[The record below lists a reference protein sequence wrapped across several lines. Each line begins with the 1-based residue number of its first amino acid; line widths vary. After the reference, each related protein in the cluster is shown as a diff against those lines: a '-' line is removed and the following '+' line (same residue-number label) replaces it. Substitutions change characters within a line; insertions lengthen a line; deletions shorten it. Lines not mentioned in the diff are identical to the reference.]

1 MTTESPDPNPFGA
14 GTGEVA
20 LLMSPRRTRLQ
31 RRKLASTRTE
41 TIATAM
47 TAPANKG
54 SPSLPKPENISTAI
68 GGVIRTLPENVPIS
82 LTKLG
87 RNDHKLLLR
96 KRELL
101 RKHTVA
107 KQEGLPSPVSSAV
120 EATLVFAQEEAGTA
134 VCIAPE
140 GLLLTCS
147 HCVAERRDEL
157 DPEKLHWLIFA
168 SGRIVSAKCV
178 AWDPARDLALLQV
191 VASQADASVS
201 SVGASTAPC
210 DAGSSA
216 FSSVV
221 TGDSTTAINCRL
233 VCIGHPGSEDLEA
246 EEPGVK
252 TDYDVLHVSTGRFRG
267 HAEGQDPQD
276 NSEIGALQHDCWTYW
291 GHSGAPLLDR
301 RSGKLVGLHSSWD
314 DETGMR
320 RGVPLVAIQA
330 FLRESLSAGHCAV

>member
-1 MTTESPDPNPFGA
+1 MTRDSPDANPVRA
-14 GTGEVA
+14 ETAEVA
-20 LLMSPRRTRLQ
+20 LLVSPKRTRLQ

-41 TIATAM
+41 VIATAM
-47 TAPANKG
+47 TAPEYKG
-54 SPSLPKPENISTAI
+54 SPSLPKPENISPAI
-68 GGVIRTLPENVPIS
+68 GGAIQTLPEHVPIS

-101 RKHTVA
+101 RKHMVA
-107 KQEGLPSPVSSAV
+107 NQEGHPSPVTSAV

-140 GLLLTCS
+140 GVLLTCS
-147 HCVAERRDEL
+147 HCVAESRDEL
-157 DPEKLHWLIFA
+157 DLEKPHWLIFA
-168 SGRIVSAKCV
+168 SGRIVSAKCI
-178 AWDPARDLALLQV
+178 AWDPARDLALLRV
-191 VASQADASVS
+191 VASQTDASGS
-201 SVGASTAPC
+201 SVVASNPPC

-216 FSSVV
+216 FPSVV
-221 TGDSTTAINCRL
+221 AGDSMPAMNARL

-246 EEPGVK
+246 EELGVK

-267 HAEGQDPQD
+267 HIEGQDLQD

-301 RSGKLVGLHSSWD
+301 RSGRLVGLHSSWD

-330 FLRESLSAGHCAV
+330 FLEENRGA